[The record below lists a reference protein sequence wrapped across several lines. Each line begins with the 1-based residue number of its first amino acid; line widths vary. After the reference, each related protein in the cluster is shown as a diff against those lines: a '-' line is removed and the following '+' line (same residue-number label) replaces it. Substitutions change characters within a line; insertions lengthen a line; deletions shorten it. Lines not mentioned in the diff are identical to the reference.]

1 MDEREYLLTTMELC
15 EKLSVSRDWV
25 NKHLRTLGSAPNF
38 IGDGSRIRAVFYRE
52 SDVVKWLNDHATCS
66 AQTRVVSLRD
76 YASAEKIEIVSSMAR
91 KSLEE
96 KKCPA
101 NLIDIYVF
109 EYTIDKLLPREVSEE
124 AERVDSRKRGDLPW
138 VPASWKI
145 KSLDELRTIKDLA
158 DGGSPELG
166 YRKAFLFGMIR
177 IEVDGRRWFVR
188 PEENIDPEWC
198 FVMPYK
204 QR

>member
-1 MDEREYLLTTMELC
+1 MNEKEYLLTTMELC

-25 NKHLRTLGSAPNF
+25 NKHLRPLGTAPDF
-38 IGDGSRIRAVFYRE
+38 VGDGSRIRAVFYRE
-52 SDVVKWLNDHATCS
+52 SDVVKWLNDHAACS

-76 YASAEKIEIVSSMAR
+76 YADAKQIESVSRRVR
-91 KSLEE
+91 KKLEE
-96 KKCPA
+96 QKCPA
-101 NLIDIYVF
+101 KLIDNLVF
-109 EYTIDKLLPREVSEE
+109 EYTIEKLLPREVSEE
-124 AERVDSRKRGDLPW
+124 AARVDSRKRGDLPW

-188 PEENIDPEWC
+188 PEKNIDPEWC
-198 FVMPYK
+198 FVIPYK